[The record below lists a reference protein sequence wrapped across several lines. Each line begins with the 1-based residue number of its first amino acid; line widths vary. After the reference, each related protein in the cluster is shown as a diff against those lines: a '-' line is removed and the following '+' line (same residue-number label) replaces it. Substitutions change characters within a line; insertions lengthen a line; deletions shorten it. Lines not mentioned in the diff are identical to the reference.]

1 MAANL
6 SPVAASV
13 LVERDGPVA
22 IVTLNRPDSLNA
34 IDRPMAAELAR
45 VGDLLAEDESVTVV
59 VLRGAGSG
67 FCAGGDVELFAQNLD
82 AIDPTIRGLLGELH
96 RFLLRLREMPKLV
109 LTSIHG
115 AVAGAGFSL
124 AFMGD
129 LCIAA
134 DDVRLRPA
142 YLGLG
147 VSPDGGGT
155 IGVVDAVGPR
165 WAMKIFL
172 ADAELTHADAL
183 ALGLVTR
190 IVPAADLE
198 RETLALARRLAG
210 TNARALAS
218 TKALIYR
225 RASTAIASQLEA
237 EMEQL
242 IGCMQ
247 GASFRERVR
256 AFVGKAG

>member
-1 MAANL
+1 MAANP
-6 SPVAASV
+6 SRPTPPVLIA
-13 LVERDGPVA
+13 RDGALV
-22 IVTLNRPDSLNA
+22 VLTLNRPDSLNA
-34 IDRPMAAELAR
+34 IDRAMARELAR
-45 VGDLLAEDESVTVV
+45 VGDLLAEDESIAVIVI
-59 VLRGAGSG
+59 RGAGSG
-67 FCAGGDVELFAQNLD
+67 FCAGGDVAVFAENLD
-82 AIDPTIRGLLGELH
+82 AIGPTIRGLLGDLH

-109 LTSIHG
+109 ITSVHG

-134 DDVRLRPA
+134 DNSRLRPA
-142 YLGLG
+142 YARLG

-155 IGVVDAVGPR
+155 IGVVDAVGAR

-172 ADAELTHADAL
+172 ADDELAHDDAL

-190 IVPAADLE
+190 FVPAAELE
-198 RETLALARRLAG
+198 RETLALAHRLAE
-210 TNARALAS
+210 TNAQALAA

-225 RASTAIASQLEA
+225 RAGAGIAAQLET

-242 IGCMQ
+242 IGCME

-256 AFVGKAG
+256 AFVGKAV